1 MDVLKFGALL
11 MTMLGLVYGQNLPP
25 TCDSQIY
32 CYGPLLHTVQMAKI
46 YSDSKTFVDM
56 KMKYH
61 PNETM
66 QTFQEMMNRTL
77 ENPSIEE
84 IKHFIDENFDPEG
97 SEFEYW
103 DPLDWTPKPTFLDKV
118 IDPEYKVWAEKLHLL
133 WKSLG
138 RKMKDAVKDHQEL
151 YSIIYVPH
159 PVIVPGGRFRE
170 FYYWD
175 SYWIIR
181 GLLLSGMTTTVKGML
196 ENFLL
201 IVDRFGF
208 IPNGGR
214 VYYAKRSQPPL
225 LIPMIDSYVAHTH
238 DTSFIEHNIDTMEK
252 EFQHWIVNHTVTINK
267 DGKKYVLAR
276 YMDQSVGPRPE
287 SYREDYESAAVF
299 RTDEEKENYF
309 SELKTAAESGWD
321 FSSRWFVLNSTNKGN
336 ITNMKI
342 RSIIPV
348 DLNAI
353 IYWNAQILSEYFKM
367 LGNIPK
373 STEYRGI
380 AEQWLDAVT
389 KVLWHEEVGAW
400 LDYDMINDM
409 KRDYFYPSN
418 IAPLWTGCYHAEQ
431 RDQYI
436 GRILKY
442 LERSRIM
449 INMGGIPTTLEH
461 SGEQWDYPNAWPP
474 LQYIMIEG
482 LDATGDP
489 WARELAFKIAE
500 KWVRSNYKAYNETE
514 AMYEKYDATVLGG
527 HGGGGEYET
536 QLGFGWTNGVIME
549 LLDKYGGNL
558 TVRDRFDAG
567 PVTQSISALA
577 VASSTTGSQ
586 ILTALL
592 ALLATLAAGSIG

>member
-1 MDVLKFGALL
+1 MDVLKFVAVL
-11 MTMLGLVYGQNLPP
+11 MTVLGLAYGENLPP
-25 TCDSQIY
+25 TCDSEIY
-32 CYGPLLHTVQMAKI
+32 CYGPLLHTVQMAQV
-46 YSDSKTFVDM
+46 YPDSKTFVDM
-56 KMKYH
+56 KMKQP
-61 PNETM
+61 PNQTM
-66 QTFQEMMNRTL
+66 QAFLEMMNRTL
-77 ENPSIEE
+77 ENPSVEE
-84 IKHFIDENFDPEG
+84 IKHFIEENFDPEG

-103 DPLDWTPKPTFLDKV
+103 DPLDWTPKPRFLEK
-118 IDPEYKVWAEKLHLL
+118 IMDPEYKVWAEKLHDL

-175 SYWIIR
+175 SYIVR
-181 GLLLSGMTTTVKGML
+181 GLLLSGMTSTVRGML

-238 DTSFIEHNIDTMEK
+238 DTAFIEHNIDTMEK
-252 EFQHWIVNHTVTINK
+252 EFQHWIVNHTVTITK
-267 DGKKYVLAR
+267 EGKKYVLAR
-276 YMDQSVGPRPE
+276 YKDQSVGPRPE

-336 ITNMKI
+336 ITNMKVT
-342 RSIIPV
+342 SIIPV

-373 STEYRGI
+373 STEYRNI

-389 KVLWHEEVGAW
+389 RLLWHDEVGAW
-400 LDYDMINDM
+400 LDYDMSNDM

-418 IAPLWTGCYHAEQ
+418 IAPLWTGCYHAE
-431 RDQYI
+431 RKDQYI

-449 INMGGIPTTLEH
+449 INLGGIPTTLEH

-489 WARELAFKIAE
+489 WAQELAYMIAE

-558 TVRDRFDAG
+558 TVKDRFEMEPLTG
-567 PVTQSISALA
+567 SISALA
-577 VASSTTGSQ
+577 VANSATGSQ

-592 ALLATLAAGSIG
+592 ALAATLAAGSIG